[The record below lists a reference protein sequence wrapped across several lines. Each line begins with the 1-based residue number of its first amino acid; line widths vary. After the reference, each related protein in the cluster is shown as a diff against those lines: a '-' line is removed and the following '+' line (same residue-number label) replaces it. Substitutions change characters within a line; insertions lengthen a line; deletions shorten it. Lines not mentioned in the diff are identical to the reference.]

1 MRGIDINKAPLD
13 EMETVFGKN
22 LLAVVCDVANW
33 REVIDTF
40 EQFPPIDILVYC
52 AGIMGQTNLKSDETD
67 PCRRGTRIPD

>member
-40 EQFPPIDILVYC
+40 EPISTDRHLGELC
-52 AGIMGQTNLKSDETD
+52 WNNGTN
-67 PCRRGTRIPD
+67 